1 VRVPEPLQ
9 PFMGGLKVLTPEDV
23 AGAAAKK

>member
-1 VRVPEPLQ
+1 VPEPLQ

-23 AGAAAKK
+23 AASSK

>member
-9 PFMGGLKVLTPEDV
+9 PFMGGVKVLTPEDV
-23 AGAAAKK
+23 AVAAAKK